1 MKKTYTYKEI
11 KAMHIVG
18 ASREVSPTIS
28 GVVRSRSIIVNPSNV
43 SSGIKP
49 YRSREIETIKD

>member
-1 MKKTYTYKEI
+1 MKKAYTYNEI

-18 ASREVSPTIS
+18 ASRVSPTIS
-28 GVVRSRSIIVNPSNV
+28 GVVRSRSIIINPSDV

-49 YRSREIETIKD
+49 YRSREIGTVKD

>member
-1 MKKTYTYKEI
+1 
-11 KAMHIVG
+11 MHIVG

-28 GVVRSRSIIVNPSNV
+28 GVVRSRSIMVNPSNV